1 MLHNLIFET
10 PWSYSSNI
18 FLHCHT
24 FFLPTR
30 KSQEN
35 PMDTARWDPCCSSSK
50 RAMIHE
56 AGSPVPGAGRN
67 SWHYLLQM
75 GLKML
80 LARLTRALIYS
91 SRCTERLGSL
101 SQHRYEPPPPLRVWT
116 RTQTQVY
123 THTSPLQCSQS
134 VHLQFKFAR
143 AMYLEE
149 KKREK

>member
-1 MLHNLIFET
+1 MLHNLISGT
-10 PWSYSSNI
+10 PWSQFKHFPSLPPFVSM
-18 FLHCHT
+18 
-24 FFLPTR
+24 PTR

-91 SRCTERLGSL
+91 SRCAERLGSL
-101 SQHRYEPPPPLRVWT
+101 SQHRYEPSPPLHAQT
-116 RTQTQVY
+116 RTHMY
-123 THTSPLQCSQS
+123 THTSSLECSQS
-134 VHLQFKFAR
+134 VHLQFKFAP

-149 KKREK
+149 KEK